1 METLSNLQHKRDKKW
16 KTETNKLAKKEK
28 KTKKQQQ
35 QQTETIMQ
43 THNLHSGVFSSS
55 TAFSSPVEVVAAS
68 PP

>member
-16 KTETNKLAKKEK
+16 KTETNKLAKK
-28 KTKKQQQ
+28 KKQQQ
-35 QQTETIMQ
+35 QQQQRETIMQ
-43 THNLHSGVFSSS
+43 THNLLLGVFSSS

>member
-16 KTETNKLAKKEK
+16 KTETNKLAKRK
-28 KTKKQQQ
+28 KKQQQ
-35 QQTETIMQ
+35 QQKETIMQ
-43 THNLHSGVFSSS
+43 THNLQPGVFSSS